1 MSIIFPMSIN
11 SVLIRVPSYLR
22 NVSAGSIRRKIRDL
36 FYHCEFSQKGT
47 LNYYIS
53 NSVSLQYLV
62 FISKNKEPFPTKY
75 NLKDEQFHTLQIF
88 LASNLGLFSLS
99 AGSNK

>member
-11 SVLIRVPSYLR
+11 WVLIRVPSYLR

-47 LNYYIS
+47 LNYY
-53 NSVSLQYLV
+53 SLQYLV

-88 LASNLGLFSLS
+88 LARNLGLFSLS